1 MRNCECELTAK
12 RGTVEIEYYALDDVL
27 ADLDPTESL
36 AYLHGSLTARLVSG
50 QRLDRA
56 AWLAAACEA
65 LEVDA
70 ELNDAHT
77 GALHDLYDSTLAE
90 LKTDDF
96 ALTLVLPDDAP
107 LADRLEALSDWCA
120 GFVSTL
126 GVTGQLSAPE
136 GEDEELLEDLIAI
149 AQLDVESES
158 DAEAE
163 EDYAALTEHVR
174 LAAHHFQL
182 VLGSA
187 ENAQKPTLH

>member
-1 MRNCECELTAK
+1 MERS
-12 RGTVEIEYYALDDVL
+12 TVENDYYALDDVL

-56 AWLAAACEA
+56 AWLTAACEA
-65 LEVDA
+65 LEIDA
-70 ELNDAHT
+70 ELSEQHT
-77 GALHDLYDSTLAE
+77 TVLHHLYDGTLTE
-90 LKTDDF
+90 LKTEDF
-96 ALTLVLPDDAP
+96 ALTLMLPNDAP
-107 LADRLEALSDWCA
+107 LPDRLEALSDWCA

-126 GVTGQLSAPE
+126 GVTGQLTAPE

-182 VLGSA
+182 VLGITA
-187 ENAQKPTLH
+187 EAEKPTLH

>member
-1 MRNCECELTAK
+1 MDLD
-12 RGTVEIEYYALDDVL
+12 YYAVDDVL
-27 ADLDPTESL
+27 ADLDPTESV
-36 AYLHGSLTARLVSG
+36 AFLHGSLVARLVSG
-50 QRLDRA
+50 LRLERA
-56 AWLAAACEA
+56 AWLATAQEQ
-65 LEVDA
+65 LEIDA
-70 ELNDAHT
+70 ELTEEHAAVLHQLYDQTLGDLSNDAFR
-77 GALHDLYDSTLAE
+77 LR
-90 LKTDDF
+90 
-96 ALTLVLPDDAP
+96 LVLPSEDAA

-126 GVTGQLSAPE
+126 GVTGQLSAPD

-182 VLGSA
+182 VLGA
-187 ENAQKPTLH
+187 PAADQKPTLH